1 MTAAYGAL
9 SLRQAELSSRRD
21 RGARHEVVIA
31 LNEGRVVA
39 DVLTSIADAYVE
51 FDKMKAFAD
60 LRDVPGFKNL
70 SSDYVASDG
79 TWVSHKLSFR
89 CMGYNT
95 AQGKEARAA
104 ANVGGFVDQFTLA

>member
-21 RGARHEVVIA
+21 RSARHEG
-31 LNEGRVVA
+31 GRRT
-39 DVLTSIADAYVE
+39 DRRSCGCYVLTSIADAYVE

-70 SSDYVASDG
+70 SRDHVASDG
-79 TWVSHKLSFR
+79 L
-89 CMGYNT
+89 G
-95 AQGKEARAA
+95 
-104 ANVGGFVDQFTLA
+104 

>member
-1 MTAAYGAL
+1 M
-9 SLRQAELSSRRD
+9 
-21 RGARHEVVIA
+21 VIA

-51 FDKMKAFAD
+51 FDKMKAFCRPA
-60 LRDVPGFKNL
+60 RRAGIQNL
-70 SSDYVASDG
+70 SIEHVASDG

-95 AQGKEARAA
+95 ARVKKQELPQKWDDLLTNSRWRDGK
-104 ANVGGFVDQFTLA
+104 LAVSNHLNAWLLALWNGPTSSG